1 MLKTS
6 AILFASLTAALA
18 MPVAADSSCKEPCAT
33 VTKTELK
40 GRPPF
45 KRTVTSVSVA
55 QDAQQAEEKVIKRA
69 EFRGKPPYRKRHSS
83 RNG

>member
-1 MLKTS
+1 MLKSSTV
-6 AILFASLTAALA
+6 ILASFTALLA
-18 MPVAADSSCKEPCAT
+18 MPVAAEKTCDENCAKA
-33 VTKTELK
+33 TKLELK

-45 KRTVTSVSVA
+45 KRTVTAVSVN
-55 QDAQQAEEKVIKRA
+55 QEEQQADEKVIKRA